1 MSNYTSKDI
10 KVLSDITHVRTRP
23 GMYIGETDNPKS
35 LFNEI
40 FDNAVDEASI
50 SPSKIQVVVEV
61 DTRDSRYTVRDTG
74 RGIPQGLKKLES
86 GEELETIEV
95 LVTKAFSGGKFDNTN
110 YHYSTGLNGIGMLVT
125 NALSSYFEV
134 TSCRSNRVLRYV
146 ATQGETE
153 SLKASRN
160 TTSYGSHWTEVVFQA
175 DPKIFDSV
183 KIPIDHI
190 KNRCRI
196 ASAFGINIT
205 LIVDNKEVDI
215 NSELQDLVPLDKDSK
230 LLGIHI
236 HEVVD
241 KNTNEKIIYGLAYTN
256 ESSYEV
262 NSYTNLLYNSQ
273 NGSHERFLWKCIKD
287 AWKYYKVPD
296 VQDGDYALGLKLLV
310 AVFIQDTS
318 FSSQTKDKLTVNIKS
333 FDKFKTKIVNDI
345 WKWLRTEDDLRKL
358 LIARFQEHRASL
370 NRLKSSKKYNQ
381 LIVVNDNLDQSNIRR
396 RSSVVKKLRECTSSS
411 RSNTELYLT
420 EGDSAMGT
428 ILQARNIK
436 TQAVLPLRGKILNVV
451 KLSDY
456 FAAFKNEEV
465 LSITNALG
473 CGVFDECDAGKSRYE
488 RLIFGTDADEDGKQ
502 IAALLVG
509 LAVKLYPTL
518 VKSGMVYI
526 AQPPLYGW
534 REKGVFNYSNNFEDI
549 PNKSNFTRFKGLGE
563 MDADELRVTMMDSS
577 TRTLVQVQYP
587 EDEDEFDQVLTS
599 ASYKFSMLEELGVIK
614 YK

>member
-50 SPSKIQVVVEV
+50 NPKKVRVIIEV
-61 DTRDSRYTVRDTG
+61 DSHENIYTIRDTG

-86 GEELETIEV
+86 GEELETVEV

-110 YHYSTGLNGIGMLVT
+110 YHYSTGLNGIGTLVT
-125 NALSSYFEV
+125 NALSKYFKIA
-134 TSCRSNRVLRYV
+134 TCRSNKVVEYLAAY
-146 ATQGETE
+146 GETQ
-153 SLKASRN
+153 SLKRYKN
-160 TTSYGSHWTEVVFQA
+160 TMSYESHWTEVEFKA
-175 DPKIFDSV
+175 DPDIFDSV
-183 KIPIDHI
+183 KVPINHI
-190 KNRCRI
+190 TNRCKI
-196 ASAFGINIT
+196 ASAFGINIK
-205 LIVDNKEVDI
+205 LVVDGKSVDVS
-215 NSELQDLVPLDKDSK
+215 SELLDLVPLNSDSN

-241 KNTNEKIIYGLAYTN
+241 KTTHEKVIYGLAYTN
-256 ESSYEV
+256 ESNYEV

-273 NGSHERFLWKCIKD
+273 NGSHERFLWKCVKD

-310 AVFIQDTS
+310 AVFIQNTS
-318 FSSQTKDKLTVNIKS
+318 FSSQTKDKLTVSVKS
-333 FDKFKTKIVNDI
+333 FDKFKDKITNDI
-345 WKWLRTEDDLRKL
+345 WKWLKSEEDLRKL
-358 LIARFQEHRASL
+358 LITRFQEHRASL
-370 NRLKSSKKYNQ
+370 NKLKSSKKYNQ
-381 LIVVNDNLDQSNIRR
+381 LIVVNENIDQSSIRR

-436 TQAVLPLRGKILNVV
+436 TQAVLPLRGKVLNVV

-456 FAAFKNEEV
+456 FAAFKNEEI

-473 CGVFDECDAGKSRYE
+473 CGVFDECDARKSRYE

-509 LAVKLYPTL
+509 LAVKLYPDL

-534 REKGVFNYSNNFEDI
+534 REKGVFNYSNNFDDI

-563 MDADELRVTMMDSS
+563 MDADELHVTMMDPS

-587 EDEDEFDQVLTS
+587 EDEDEFDLVLTS
-599 ASYKFSMLEELGVIK
+599 SAYKFSMLEELGVIE